1 MKSKI
6 IFFFLMIMCY
16 CSLFANET
24 KNETMNKTMN
34 EKDFFV
40 LFNHKINESYNKINL
55 LNKKPNIAKLGK
67 EEVVGNISGKVFY
80 HAKISGFGGL
90 VTIRYENYCDEEGWI
105 FNGEIITHGKIT
117 GNGNFDGKVEISGLF
132 NATVY
137 FDKAILGN
145 NLPSGGTYG
154 VSFYGEPRI
163 EVPYQAYFE

>member
-1 MKSKI
+1 M
-6 IFFFLMIMCY
+6 
-16 CSLFANET
+16 
-24 KNETMNKTMN
+24 
-34 EKDFFV
+34 
-40 LFNHKINESYNKINL
+40 

-80 HAKISGFGGL
+80 HAKISGLGGL

-117 GNGNFDGKVEISGLF
+117 GNGNFDGKVEISGLYK
-132 NATVY
+132 ATVY

-154 VSFYGEPRI
+154 VSFNGESRI

>member
-1 MKSKI
+1 MVK
-6 IFFFLMIMCY
+6 
-16 CSLFANET
+16 
-24 KNETMNKTMN
+24 
-34 EKDFFV
+34 KDFFV

-80 HAKISGFGGL
+80 HAKISGLGGL
-90 VTIRYENYCDEEGWI
+90 VSIRYENYCDEEGWI

-117 GNGNFDGKVEISGLF
+117 GNGNFDGKVEISGLYK
-132 NATVY
+132 ATVY
-137 FDKAILGN
+137 FEKAILGN

-154 VSFYGEPRI
+154 VSFNGESRI